1 MVTINVTSAKE
12 GRVYEITLNRIEAKM
27 NEKMIIWTFS
37 AIRTNDEAIQGYY
50 LVEWLS
56 EPYIV

>member
-27 NEKMIIWTFS
+27 NEKMII
-37 AIRTNDEAIQGYY
+37 
-50 LVEWLS
+50 
-56 EPYIV
+56 